1 MTVWRTLTIATIA
14 GGMLC
19 AASSAHALSFGEATV
34 RSALGERL
42 VAEIPLSAN
51 DTTPASCFVV
61 RGDGYV
67 PGLYRLER
75 RRSALI
81 IRTTQAF
88 REPLLSFTLSASCAG
103 EARLSRRYDL
113 FVDPASRVS
122 EQQRVIV
129 ALNESQPARR
139 STPVRTTTRRQP
151 LLATTS
157 PSGGY
162 TVANGDT
169 LWDIAG
175 ELGATGAARWALID
189 EIVASNPSAF
199 INGDANR
206 LIGGAVLSLP
216 ITGQPEVTADV
227 VEPTINTNTLED
239 PTAGQRE
246 IQTVAPEAPSAEGL
260 PDNDPG
266 SENELAVEDA
276 QRTAALLSVLSQ
288 PASPF
293 KTEAAE
299 ATPTESDAIATT
311 QSATE
316 APTPVDANAFA
327 EDEALLAPPERQL
340 GWGAR
345 LGALLAGICVAIAG
359 YVAYQLMLGI
369 AARKRRIARSRDL
382 QPTRRPTPARLETA
396 PIPTA
401 ARGTQR
407 PTTPSTPKPRPEYV
421 AEPEHVVEFDA
432 QDRLATI
439 DYEFKPK
446 QSPDLDLEIGAT
458 TFTGIEE
465 VDWMDSDT
473 QDLLEQ
479 DYEAEMTRT
488 QQIQKELAEAALKL
502 RADIAEQGDATGS
515 TNEDDTVNMPTAEY
529 EVSVEELD
537 LADAAIAE
545 FTASLTVEDDLGA
558 AEDSQRTA
566 SLDVA
571 DLEATDDPDSTEVM
585 PPAKRAGG

>member
-1 MTVWRTLTIATIA
+1 MTQWHTLKLAGLA
-14 GGMLC
+14 GGLLC
-19 AASSAHALSFGEATV
+19 AANPAHALSFGEATV

-51 DTTPASCFVV
+51 DTTPTSCFVV

-75 RRSALI
+75 RRTALI
-81 IRTTQAF
+81 IRTTQAV

-122 EQQRVIV
+122 EAQRVIA
-129 ALNESQPARR
+129 ALNESEPDRR
-139 STPVRTTTRRQP
+139 SAPVRTNTRRQQP
-151 LLATTS
+151 AATTS

-162 TVANGDT
+162 TVNTGDT

-175 ELGATGAARWALID
+175 ELGTTGPSRWALID
-189 EIVASNPSAF
+189 EIVASNPNAF
-199 INGDANR
+199 INGDADR
-206 LIGGAVLSLP
+206 LISGAVLSLP
-216 ITGQPEVTADV
+216 RSVKSAGSVAV
-227 VEPTINTNTLED
+227 VEETIVRNTPAVAFDGSGATQNDTVEIASANAAAETNQSTRNGQEIED
-239 PTAGQRE
+239 T
-246 IQTVAPEAPSAEGL
+246 
-260 PDNDPG
+260 
-266 SENELAVEDA
+266 

-288 PASPF
+288 PSSPF
-293 KTEAAE
+293 KTEEAE
-299 ATPTESDAIATT
+299 LAPITPVVPAST
-311 QSATE
+311 QAVDGV
-316 APTPVDANAFA
+316 PTPIETDSRVADV
-327 EDEALLAPPERQL
+327 ALLAPPDAKPS
-340 GWGAR
+340 WGAR
-345 LGALLAGICVAIAG
+345 LGALLAGICIAIAG

-369 AARKRRIARSRDL
+369 AARKRRIARSRNL

-401 ARGTQR
+401 ARSAQ
-407 PTTPSTPKPRPEYV
+407 KPAAPNTAKQKPEYI
-421 AEPEHVVEFDA
+421 AEPEHVVEFEA

-446 QSPDLDLEIGAT
+446 QAPDLDLEIGAT
-458 TFTGIEE
+458 TFSGIEE
-465 VDWMDSDT
+465 VDWMDSDN
-473 QDLLEQ
+473 QNLLEQ
-479 DYEAEMTRT
+479 DYEAEMSRT

-502 RADIAEQGDATGS
+502 RADIVEQRS
-515 TNEDDTVNMPTAEY
+515 TTASTEDDTVNMPTAEY

-571 DLEATDDPDSTEVM
+571 ELETTDDPDSTEVM